1 MIEEWNK
8 NRISI
13 GGLGLVVGVAVEGG
27 EAERKSVGSS
37 IQSFAAGEITGH
49 WGSNMA

>member
-1 MIEEWNK
+1 MECQQ
-8 NRISI
+8 
-13 GGLGLVVGVAVEGG
+13 GGVGLDGGVVLEGG

>member
-1 MIEEWNK
+1 MECQQ
-8 NRISI
+8 
-13 GGLGLVVGVAVEGG
+13 GGVGLVGGVVLEGA

-37 IQSFAAGEITGH
+37 IQSFAVGKITGH